1 MIDKLKLSA
10 ELPEGTNVPVSL
22 NSRNTIIRTQGSYS
36 QPQKIHFCHWQWE
49 QRCRCC
55 VPQKKNRS
63 KVRAAAI
70 KEVEAFH
77 QGNSG
82 DRDTNLLG
90 GDIVLVVDLDWQ
102 ANTSAYSLPF
112 FVAEVIGPNNGEEVL
127 VQTMRPSDL
136 VSIDKKFLRWQGD
149 DNVNLLWRPIILK
162 KFGAVNS
169 RVDSKRE
176 KTHFKVLAA
185 NTREICRSLKS
196 QLMCS
201 SVH

>member
-1 MIDKLKLSA
+1 M
-10 ELPEGTNVPVSL
+10 
-22 NSRNTIIRTQGSYS
+22 
-36 QPQKIHFCHWQWE
+36 PQKK
-49 QRCRCC
+49 
-55 VPQKKNRS
+55 KKNRS

-90 GDIVLVVDLDWQ
+90 GDIVLVVDPDLQ
-102 ANTSAYSLPF
+102 ANTTAYSLPF
-112 FVAEVIGPNNGEEVL
+112 FIAEVIGPNNGEEVL
-127 VQTMRPSDL
+127 VQIMRPSDL

-185 NTREICRSLKS
+185 NTREISRLLKS

>member
-1 MIDKLKLSA
+1 MLCATKKFD
-10 ELPEGTNVPVSL
+10 
-22 NSRNTIIRTQGSYS
+22 
-36 QPQKIHFCHWQWE
+36 QKIC
-49 QRCRCC
+49 
-55 VPQKKNRS
+55 
-63 KVRAAAI
+63 AAAI

-82 DRDTNLLG
+82 NRDTNLLG
-90 GDIVLVVDLDWQ
+90 GDIVLVVDPDLQ
-102 ANTSAYSLPF
+102 ANTTAYSLPF
-112 FVAEVIGPNNGEEVL
+112 FVAEVIGPNNRTVKEVL

-185 NTREICRSLKS
+185 NTREISRLLKS

>member
-1 MIDKLKLSA
+1 M
-10 ELPEGTNVPVSL
+10 
-22 NSRNTIIRTQGSYS
+22 
-36 QPQKIHFCHWQWE
+36 
-49 QRCRCC
+49 
-55 VPQKKNRS
+55 
-63 KVRAAAI
+63 
-70 KEVEAFH
+70 
-77 QGNSG
+77 
-82 DRDTNLLG
+82 
-90 GDIVLVVDLDWQ
+90 LVVDLDLQ
-102 ANTSAYSLPF
+102 VNMTAYSLPF
-112 FVAEVIGPNNGEEVL
+112 FVAEVIGPNNGEVVL

-185 NTREICRSLKS
+185 NTREISRLLKS